1 MKSSGVEM
9 GVGVVEASETSALL
23 SKISKVECFCRVI
36 GSISPDRLDSGS
48 VFGCWQGLLLLSVL
62 AKGM

>member
-1 MKSSGVEM
+1 
-9 GVGVVEASETSALL
+9 VGVVEASETSALL